1 MPELPSTAWPCRVQ
15 HIEGQATP
23 SLTVNP
29 APFQKVIEQLR
40 EKKIGDIMANFD
52 PPTYDGTQRNMFSDA
67 LEECSESDKPFAQD
81 VASLDIYEMWS
92 SLHPMTKANLVNFE
106 KPEFRLAA
114 SAAGEEGVRKL
125 VCIPLVCTG
134 NT

>member
-81 VASLDIYEMWS
+81 VASLDLNKQFVVLIAVCRCKLQRFFLTRL
-92 SLHPMTKANLVNFE
+92 SLSL
-106 KPEFRLAA
+106 
-114 SAAGEEGVRKL
+114 S
-125 VCIPLVCTG
+125 
-134 NT
+134 